1 MIPITLNSAE
11 YLLIWLPPKTTDL
24 QIHPSANRNY
34 WLTYYPGWRG
44 QRGSIQLPP
53 GTWQIALGSWDM
65 SEEEAVKHMEPDQQC
80 SEDGQVF
87 DGWHDFTNPA
97 SLYTTALQS
106 AQSLFSHYGI
116 TYGVLVK
123 LMK

>member
-1 MIPITLNSAE
+1 MIPVTLNSAE
-11 YLLIWLPPKTTDL
+11 YVLIWLPPKTTDL

-34 WLTYYPGWRG
+34 WLTYYPRWRG

-53 GTWQIALGSWDM
+53 GTYEIALRSWDM
-65 SEEEAVKHMEPDQQC
+65 SEEEAAAHINPLPEPY
-80 SEDGQVF
+80 EGYF
-87 DGWHDFTNPA
+87 DYSHGDELGLNHP
-97 SLYTTALQS
+97 LPTALQS